1 MIWKNQT
8 GLNLI
13 IFEDLNNRVTIF
25 KNYLYIHGYLEYDKH
40 NNTVN
45 ILNEIDLFGL
55 FYPNQNLTNKF
66 KV

>member
-1 MIWKNQT
+1 MIWKNQN

-13 IFEDLNNRVTIF
+13 IFEDLDNRVLFLRIIYIF
-25 KNYLYIHGYLEYDKH
+25 IVVQNMINKIK
-40 NNTVN
+40 
-45 ILNEIDLFGL
+45 IALFGL

>member
-1 MIWKNQT
+1 MIWKNQN

-13 IFEDLNNRVTIF
+13 IFEDLDNHVLFSRII
-25 KNYLYIHGYLEYDKH
+25 KY